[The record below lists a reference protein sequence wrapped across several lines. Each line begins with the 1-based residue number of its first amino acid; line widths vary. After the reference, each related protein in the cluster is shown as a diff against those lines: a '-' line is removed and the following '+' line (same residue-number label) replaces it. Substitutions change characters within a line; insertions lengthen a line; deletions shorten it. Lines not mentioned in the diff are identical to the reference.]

1 MLTLRF
7 GAEAGREAELE
18 KHLRHVALPPLADI
32 VLVTGVHLAIADRGA
47 SDIKTTERGDRKV
60 DIPNW
65 LIMIEG
71 GMPEAVD
78 EACDRLLAGNLAA
91 HGAKP
96 DMERG
101 LYLLQ
106 YCRMKTPG
114 RA

>member
-1 MLTLRF
+1 MSRCRRSPTSS
-7 GAEAGREAELE
+7 
-18 KHLRHVALPPLADI
+18 
-32 VLVTGVHLAIADRGA
+32 LVTGVHLAIADRSA
-47 SDIKTTERGDRKV
+47 SDIKTMERGDSKV

-65 LIMIEG
+65 LVMIEG

-78 EACDRLLAGNLAA
+78 EACDRLLAGDLAA

-96 DMERG
+96 EMERG

-114 RA
+114 WA

>member
-1 MLTLRF
+1 MLHAQARLIR
-7 GAEAGREAELE
+7 GL
-18 KHLRHVALPPLADI
+18 ALPPLIDI
-32 VLVTGVHLAIADRGA
+32 VAVVGVHLCIADQAA

-96 DMERG
+96 EMERG
-101 LYLLQ
+101 LYQLQ

>member
-1 MLTLRF
+1 MSRCRRSPTSCWSP
-7 GAEAGREAELE
+7 ACICAS
-18 KHLRHVALPPLADI
+18 P
-32 VLVTGVHLAIADRGA
+32 TGGA

-78 EACDRLLAGNLAA
+78 EACDSLLAGNLAA
-91 HGAKP
+91 HGARP
-96 DMERG
+96 EMERG
-101 LYLLQ
+101 LYQLQ

-114 RA
+114 WA